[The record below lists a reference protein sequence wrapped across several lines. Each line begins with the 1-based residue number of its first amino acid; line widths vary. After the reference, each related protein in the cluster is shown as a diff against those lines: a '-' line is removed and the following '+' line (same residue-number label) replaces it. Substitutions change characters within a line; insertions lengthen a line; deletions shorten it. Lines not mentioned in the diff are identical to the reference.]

1 MKTNIRW
8 TATYIRDPGTNNSDP
23 RTDISD
29 PGTNNSD
36 PRTNI
41 SDPGT
46 NNSDLRTNISDPGT
60 NNSHPRTNISD
71 PGTNIWMRNAL
82 IFVHKLLVSDPPNIS
97 GLRPRAGHQK
107 FATR

>member
-1 MKTNIRW
+1 MRTSIRW

-36 PRTNI
+36 PSTNI

-46 NNSDLRTNISDPGT
+46 NKVESYIIWDVSVLEMPSCIGT
-60 NNSHPRTNISD
+60 ICV
-71 PGTNIWMRNAL
+71 IY
-82 IFVHKLLVSDPPNIS
+82 V
-97 GLRPRAGHQK
+97 
-107 FATR
+107 